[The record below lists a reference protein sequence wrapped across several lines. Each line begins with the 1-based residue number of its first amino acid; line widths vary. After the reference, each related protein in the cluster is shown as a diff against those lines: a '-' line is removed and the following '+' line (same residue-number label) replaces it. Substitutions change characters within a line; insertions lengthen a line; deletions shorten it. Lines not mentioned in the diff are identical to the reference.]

1 MERLLMNGV
10 EEFTLREQYRMPA
23 PLLRH
28 PNNYF
33 YDSVVKCAADPADEP
48 DPPRGFPWPN
58 AKEPLA
64 FVQIGNDSEIVQ

>member
-1 MERLLMNGV
+1 
-10 EEFTLREQYRMPA
+10 MPA

-64 FVQIGNDSEIVQ
+64 FIKIGNDSEIVQ